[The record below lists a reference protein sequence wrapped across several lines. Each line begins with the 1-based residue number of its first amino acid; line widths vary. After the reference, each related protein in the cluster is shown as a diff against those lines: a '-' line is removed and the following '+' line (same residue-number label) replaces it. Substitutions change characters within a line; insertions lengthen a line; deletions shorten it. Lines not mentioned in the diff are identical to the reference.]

1 MELKKRS
8 VINVKKVGLIYQ
20 NNSQSITQALDKVS
34 FKVKEGKIVCILG
47 PSGCGKST
55 LLSLISGLKNPSSGK
70 ILHRGKRVSH
80 PSRQRVIIFQNYS
93 LFPWKTAIQNIEFV
107 LKSKGISKDKIKFEA
122 IKYLRLVELEKFKDY
137 YPHELSGGM
146 QQRIG
151 IARALSCDPD
161 VLLFDEPF
169 ASLDPITKAT
179 IYKEIINISRKTKK
193 TMIFV
198 THNIEEALFLGDKII
213 VLSGSPGQ
221 IIKKISIDFP
231 KGDNLS
237 EVKSLPKFIELET
250 QILNLLN

>member
-1 MELKKRS
+1 MELKKKS
-8 VINVKKVGLIYQ
+8 VINVKRVSLTYQ
-20 NNSQSITQALDKVS
+20 NSNQSVIQALDKVS

-55 LLSLISGLKNPSSGK
+55 LLSLISGLKKPTSGQV
-70 ILHRGKRVSH
+70 LHRGKKVFK
-80 PSRQRVIIFQNYS
+80 PSNQRVIIFQNYS

-107 LKSKGISKDKIKFEA
+107 LKAKGISKDKIRSEA
-122 IKYLRLVELEKFKDY
+122 LKYLRLVELEKFKDY

-169 ASLDPITKAT
+169 ASLDSITKAA

-198 THNIEEALFLGDKII
+198 THNIEEAIFLGDKII
-213 VLSGSPGQ
+213 VLSGCPGQ
-221 IIKKISIDFP
+221 IIKKISIKLS

-237 EVKSLPKFIELET
+237 QARLSPEFVEMET
-250 QILNLLN
+250 QILNLLS